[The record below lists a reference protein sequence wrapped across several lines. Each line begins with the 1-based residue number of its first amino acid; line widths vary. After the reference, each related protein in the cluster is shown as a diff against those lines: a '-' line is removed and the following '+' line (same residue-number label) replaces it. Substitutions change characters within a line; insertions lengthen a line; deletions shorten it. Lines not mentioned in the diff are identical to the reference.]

1 MVPLKLKPRRSI
13 WRVINLVAVVSAG
26 FLVVLALVTVIV
38 EDDGS
43 KSGEGLKDK
52 QTPGLA
58 ASGPVSSPYAAITE
72 AYFATLSARQVA
84 ELYLKAYREED
95 YATCKKLFAPSVVWS
110 SPDAFDL
117 KAHSYR
123 KERGPIQS
131 FEIVKETD
139 LGSVFDFYSSV
150 VYADPGPDANGN
162 DSAAPA
168 FPVTEKPG
176 EAKWLK
182 LEVRRVKEA
191 WKLTYADYF

>member
-1 MVPLKLKPRRSI
+1 MLSKLKGHLAPKT
-13 WRVINLVAVVSAG
+13 VINLVAVIAAVL
-26 FLVVLALVTVIV
+26 LVGLALFVTIS
-38 EDDGS
+38 GS
-43 KSGEGLKDK
+43 GNTTGEANNSQEKVLTGSGQAG
-52 QTPGLA
+52 
-58 ASGPVSSPYAAITE
+58 SGAAAITE

-95 YATCKKLFAPSVVWS
+95 YATCKMLFAPSVVWS

-150 VYADPGPDANGN
+150 VYAGSGPDAKGN
-162 DSAAPA
+162 DTTAPA
-168 FPVTEKPG
+168 VPVTEKPRQ
-176 EAKWLK
+176 ANWLK
-182 LEVRRVKEA
+182 LEVSRVKEA